1 VTEINSANTRSLDK
15 WTGRSVLKPI
25 PSHRTRWRR
34 ATLKPSPYSSNKVAE
49 SSPARTKSSET
60 GTGHSYT
67 NHKSSDRHTESS
79 SARTESSDKG
89 SKAMPSGRIFSSRLG
104 TTGVAEFRLEFNKAS
119 ALIPAVGGQFG
130 QCQICGVEW
139 QNFTRTCH
147 ACRPEKAETAF

>member
-1 VTEINSANTRSLDK
+1 MCLHTESSDKVTESSSAKTKSSEIG
-15 WTGRSVLKPI
+15 TFVPKPT
-25 PSHRTRWRR
+25 P
-34 ATLKPSPYSSNKVAE
+34 KSSDKVAE
-49 SSPARTKSSET
+49 SSPARTKSSDT

-79 SARTESSDKG
+79 SARNESSDKN
-89 SKAMPSGRIFSSRLG
+89 SKAMPSGRIFSSHLG
-104 TTGVAEFRLEFNKAS
+104 TTGVAEFRLEFHKAS

-130 QCQICGVEW
+130 QCQICGIEC